1 MHTKKVLSILLVIVV
16 VATLSY
22 RFCYPYKEDRAATYI
37 TTHCLPKSRTWCA
50 WYVMKAII
58 AGGEPCPIAPAWAYR
73 YILPCIGFEEIDTA
87 DWHKQVGDL
96 VVFPAVKGHKWGHIA
111 MWNGTQWV
119 SDFKQ
124 KNFIVSPGYN
134 GSHYRIYR
142 HK

>member
-1 MHTKKVLSILLVIVV
+1 MKKGLSILLVFV
-16 VATLSY
+16 VAATLFY
-22 RFCYPYKEDRAATYI
+22 RFCYPYKEDRAATYV
-37 TTHCLPKSRTWCA
+37 TTHCLSKSYKCCA
-50 WYVMKAII
+50 WYVMKGII
-58 AGGEPCPIAPAWAYR
+58 AGGEPCIIAPAWAYR

-87 DWHKQVGDL
+87 DWHEQVGDL

-124 KNFIVSPGYN
+124 KNFVVSPGYN
-134 GSHYRIYR
+134 GCHYRIYR